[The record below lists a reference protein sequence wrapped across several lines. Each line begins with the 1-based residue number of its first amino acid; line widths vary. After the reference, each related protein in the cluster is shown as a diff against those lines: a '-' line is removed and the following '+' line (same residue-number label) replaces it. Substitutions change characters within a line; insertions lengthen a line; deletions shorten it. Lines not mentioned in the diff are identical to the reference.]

1 MIDTGLIVRTLRQ
14 RGHKV
19 ESVIPV
25 PENAGE
31 FEFLV
36 DGEMLTLEETRA
48 LMERDSTEPRQP
60 KAEHA

>member
-1 MIDTGLIVRTLRQ
+1 VIDTGLIVRTLRQ

>member
-31 FEFLV
+31 YEFLV
-36 DGEMLTLEETRA
+36 DGALLTLEETRA
-48 LMERDSTEPRQP
+48 LVERDSIQPRQP
-60 KAEHA
+60 KAETA

>member
-1 MIDTGLIVRTLRQ
+1 VIDTDLIVHTLRQ

-31 FEFLV
+31 YEFLV
-36 DGEMLTLEETRA
+36 DGELLTLEETRA
-48 LMERDSTEPRQP
+48 LMERDSEPPPRSSP
-60 KAEHA
+60 EPA